1 MFVKSPLYL
10 DGCFGLYLPLYVTFY
25 LINNN
30 ELILF
35 IRYAMTYT
43 TTVTDPVAGYSFPID
58 EGNNEY
64 PAQITFQQVIIPP
77 LRVDSFI
84 NDVKR
89 IVVDENGN
97 KTAAGDIPQIEN
109 LDIQTIKRSPR
120 SGNGPFQIQ
129 LYLPQ
134 AINFRDGVAY
144 QDVQLG
150 AIGSS
155 IEAGIKSGTGL
166 GKAAFD
172 AVVNEGSG
180 LIDGLVNGIT
190 NDAGA
195 LGALKVA
202 SKINDTAASAVS
214 SATRVALNP
223 NARTLFQSVPIRSFT
238 FQFKLVPNNAREV
251 TRIES
256 IIKKFREALYPEEIG
271 FDQIALGYKFPDP
284 FEIKMYYNDEEIFT
298 RILPSYLRDVSVTY
312 NSQGMGFYRD
322 GGFTD
327 AEISLT
333 FTEMRP
339 LNKTDVREQGY

>member
-1 MFVKSPLYL
+1 MTVDPEGKPVNPL
-10 DGCFGLYLPLYVTFY
+10 DAFGGLGSAV
-25 LINNN
+25 N
-30 ELILF
+30 
-35 IRYAMTYT
+35 
-43 TTVTDPVAGYSFPID
+43 
-58 EGNNEY
+58 
-64 PAQITFQQVIIPP
+64 
-77 LRVDSFI
+77 VD
-84 NDVKR
+84 V
-89 IVVDENGN
+89 
-97 KTAAGDIPQIEN
+97 
-109 LDIQTIKRSPR
+109 QTIKRTPR

-150 AIGSS
+150 AIGANIERS
-155 IEAGIKSGTGL
+155 IQSGTGL

-190 NDAGA
+190 GDAGA
-195 LGALKVA
+195 LAGLKVA
-202 SKINDTAASAVS
+202 SKVSDTAANAVS

-223 NARTLFQSVPIRSFT
+223 NSRTLFQSVPIRSFT